1 MSKYKV
7 GDTFFV
13 ESIVGRD
20 PKNGYAKITKVGQ
33 KYADIKFLD
42 KSENGEYRV
51 SMEKNCVFDSAGYKV
66 GEIYQS
72 KDAYEVATGIKKA
85 AREISDAMYGH
96 SGYSKLLGKS
106 IDDLKRIAEMLD
118 IDLS

>member
-1 MSKYKV
+1 MRKYKV

-13 ESIVGRD
+13 APSGKYREKEGW
-20 PKNGYAKITKVGQ
+20 AKVTKVWR
-33 KYADIKFLD
+33 KYAEIGFLGKD
-42 KSENGEYRV
+42 EYINYLLN
-51 SMEKNCVFDSAGYKV
+51 MEKGIVCDANDYEV
-66 GEIYQS
+66 GVVYQS
-72 KDAYEVATGIKKA
+72 KDAYEVASGIKKA
-85 AREISDAMYGH
+85 ARKISDAMYGH